1 MILAMITSADGWIDR
16 LGARATAPT
25 ETETETATETKTKT
39 KVNRMGAQAE
49 TAIKAALRPGPS
61 AS

>member
-1 MILAMITSADGWIDR
+1 MGYSADGDGR
-16 LGARATAPT
+16 RR
-25 ETETETATETKTKT
+25 EKETETKTKTNT

-49 TAIKAALRPGPS
+49 TANKAALRPGLS